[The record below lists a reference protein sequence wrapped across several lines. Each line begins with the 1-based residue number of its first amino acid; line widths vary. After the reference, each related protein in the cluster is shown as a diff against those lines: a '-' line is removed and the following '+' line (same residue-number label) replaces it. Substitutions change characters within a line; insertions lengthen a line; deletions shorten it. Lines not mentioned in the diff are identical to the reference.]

1 MGAWGGGLY
10 DSDFALD
17 LKATIKGLMRAPL
30 GEDDFLAEIEAHVG
44 ACVEGADALDYW
56 LVLADQLERHGMARG
71 DISDRAIAIVETGE
85 DVALLEQLGAEP
97 RTIGERRKDTV
108 KLVGRLHRPRPPKP
122 RRPLKKPQPLLLQ
135 PGDALAWPT
144 ERGDS
149 INPYIADDAP
159 WKPDFTPDGW
169 GFGIVTDAGHRFHV
183 LAFYAV
189 QVLKWRRRERPSP
202 ELAIHCPRAP
212 HHYGTMG
219 KVHLRRTRV
228 ERLGPVPE
236 AAIGPPAAPDYAA
249 RMSRKVA
256 VGDIG
261 LSGAFGYDAWNRW
274 VLPGPKFVFPPPSGT
289 PLDPDEPDQRP
300 GPDDQR

>member
-44 ACVEGADALDYW
+44 AGVEGADALDYW

-97 RTIGERRKDTV
+97 TTIGERRKDTV
-108 KLVGRLHRPRPPKP
+108 KLVGRLRRPRPPKP

-149 INPYIADDAP
+149 I
-159 WKPDFTPDGW
+159 
-169 GFGIVTDAGHRFHV
+169 
-183 LAFYAV
+183 
-189 QVLKWRRRERPSP
+189 
-202 ELAIHCPRAP
+202 
-212 HHYGTMG
+212 
-219 KVHLRRTRV
+219 
-228 ERLGPVPE
+228 
-236 AAIGPPAAPDYAA
+236 
-249 RMSRKVA
+249 
-256 VGDIG
+256 
-261 LSGAFGYDAWNRW
+261 
-274 VLPGPKFVFPPPSGT
+274 
-289 PLDPDEPDQRP
+289 
-300 GPDDQR
+300 